1 MRPLGRPGSLDY
13 ANAPADELALHC
25 LRGADQ
31 AAWAE
36 FIRRFHPLIASVVT
50 RVARNWGEYTPQAIE
65 DLVQE
70 TYLKLCAAGL
80 RGFKSISSNHPEAIY
95 GYIKVFT
102 ANLVQDHFKVSRAQK
117 RGGSAET
124 TSIDA
129 ESLGVDQMKSERPE
143 VVLERRLLLHKVA
156 ACLAATSGANS
167 KRDQRIF
174 WLYYRVGLSARVIA
188 TLPTVNLSTK
198 GVESTILR
206 LTRLVRQQ
214 LRSPN
219 QQTLTDASSSKGMKA
234 ENSL

>member
-1 MRPLGRPGSLDY
+1 LDY
-13 ANAPADELALHC
+13 VNASADELAIHC

-31 AAWAE
+31 AAWTE
-36 FIRRFHPLIASVVT
+36 FIRRFHPLIASVVI
-50 RVARNWGEYTPQAIE
+50 RVARHWGESTPQAIE

-70 TYLKLCAAGL
+70 TYLKLCIAGL
-80 RGFKSISSNHPEAIY
+80 HGFRSISPNHPEAMY

-102 ANLVQDHFKVSRAQK
+102 TNLVQDHFKVSRAQK
-117 RGGSAET
+117 RGGGAET
-124 TSIDA
+124 TSID
-129 ESLGVDQMKSERPE
+129 ERPGEIDQQKSERPE
-143 VVLERRLLLHKVA
+143 VLLERKLLLQKVA
-156 ACLAATSGANS
+156 ACLAATSGGNS

-174 WLYYRVGLSARVIA
+174 WLYYRVGLSARAIA

-206 LTRLVRQQ
+206 LTRMVREQ

-219 QQTLTDASSSKGMKA
+219 QQTSTDVSSSKGMTA